1 MADRSTGPVQP
12 PVIDLTARSAD
23 APPGEDAARD
33 DFASAPPPP
42 RPVWPLLAMTM
53 AGGAVLGV
61 LLTYLLANVAP
72 LPGAPPAGPD
82 LAPEL
87 AAQSERIDTL
97 AGTLGAL
104 QQSTTRTQ
112 VSLDAT
118 ITQLD
123 TGFTELRDALASVEA
138 RIPAPAEPIDLTA
151 LETELRTLAARVD
164 AIAAGASGDDASA
177 IAQSIAALDAGLA
190 RLGARLDGVDQSV
203 GTLRADL
210 DAARAALAQH
220 IDAALPDEAGPAMKL
235 PLILSGL
242 EAAFGSGRPFLTELE
257 ALSTVLPGFA
267 VSPALAAAAG
277 TGLARPDAL
286 AARLN
291 AAIPDILA
299 ARDPG
304 ASGDWTQDALDWAS
318 ALLAL
323 RPIDETAGSSPAA
336 IMSRLEAAMERRDYR
351 AALALLEQLPAPM
364 RAAAAPVD
372 AELRLHADADALV
385 AALRARALTDSA
397 AT

>member
-1 MADRSTGPVQP
+1 
-12 PVIDLTARSAD
+12 
-23 APPGEDAARD
+23 
-33 DFASAPPPP
+33 
-42 RPVWPLLAMTM
+42 
-53 AGGAVLGV
+53 
-61 LLTYLLANVAP
+61 
-72 LPGAPPAGPD
+72 
-82 LAPEL
+82 
-87 AAQSERIDTL
+87 
-97 AGTLGAL
+97 
-104 QQSTTRTQ
+104 
-112 VSLDAT
+112 
-118 ITQLD
+118 
-123 TGFTELRDALASVEA
+123 
-138 RIPAPAEPIDLTA
+138 
-151 LETELRTLAARVD
+151 
-164 AIAAGASGDDASA
+164 
-177 IAQSIAALDAGLA
+177 
-190 RLGARLDGVDQSV
+190 
-203 GTLRADL
+203 
-210 DAARAALAQH
+210 
-220 IDAALPDEAGPAMKL
+220 
-235 PLILSGL
+235 
-242 EAAFGSGRPFLTELE
+242 
-257 ALSTVLPGFA
+257 VLPGFA